1 MFYVSTAQTRTID
14 AWWTAGTNRLSAA
27 SFIAFNAGGTE
38 LGRKTVNQQ
47 ASGSQWVTLGTWN
60 FTAGW
65 NKVVLSRWTTE
76 GKVVI
81 ADAVRI
87 R

>member
-1 MFYVSTAQTRTID
+1 MPAAGTKTID
-14 AWWTAGTNRLSAA
+14 AWWTAGTNRSTTAP
-27 SFIAFNAGGTE
+27 FVAFNASGTKLATFTTNQSINGG
-38 LGRKTVNQQ
+38 K
-47 ASGSQWVTLGTWN
+47 WVQLGTAN

-65 NKVVLSRWTTE
+65 NKVVLSRWTTA

-81 ADAVRI
+81 ADAVRV

>member
-1 MFYVSTAQTRTID
+1 MAFDAAGNKLGTA
-14 AWWTAGTNRLSAA
+14 TADQRG
-27 SFIAFNAGGTE
+27 
-38 LGRKTVNQQ
+38 
-47 ASGSQWVTLGTWN
+47 SGSQWVPLGTFN

-65 NKVVLSRWTTE
+65 NKVVLSRWTAA
-76 GKVVI
+76 GAVVV